1 MASYQWKS
9 ARRLTAMMIR
19 NKPRFGVRPALAL
32 LLMLPLSGCLW
43 VDDTEDLQRYTREQ
57 QARPSGKIEPL
68 PTFKPYES
76 FVYEGST
83 LRDPFR
89 KLVRDTGEREEL
101 AGSDAIKPD
110 MERPKE
116 YLEEF
121 ALDQLHMVG
130 IITQPGGE
138 TLWALIKDP
147 NDEVHRVVTGNYL
160 GNDYGEVTAISER
173 ELQLVEIISNGRGGW
188 MKRPRTL
195 MLEEQ
200 QD

>member
-1 MASYQWKS
+1 
-9 ARRLTAMMIR
+9 MMIR
-19 NKPRFGVRPALAL
+19 NKVRPKSRLGLAL

-43 VDDTEDLQRYTREQ
+43 VDDTQDLQRYTREQ

-76 FVYEGST
+76 FVYEGAS

-89 KLVRDTGEREEL
+89 PMVRITSEREEL
-101 AGSDAIKPD
+101 TGNDAIQPD
-110 MERPKE
+110 TERPKE

-121 ALDQLHMVG
+121 SIDELNMVG
-130 IITQPGGE
+130 VITEPGGS

-147 NDEVHRVVTGNYL
+147 NKEVHRVLAGNYL
-160 GNDYGEVTAISER
+160 GNDYGEVTDISER

-195 MLEEQ
+195 TIEEQ

>member
-1 MASYQWKS
+1 MIQNNTRSKG
-9 ARRLTAMMIR
+9 RL
-19 NKPRFGVRPALAL
+19 GLAL
-32 LLMLPLSGCLW
+32 LLVLPLAGCLW
-43 VDDTEDLQRYTREQ
+43 VDDTQDLERYTREQ

-76 FVYEGST
+76 FVYEGAS
-83 LRDPFR
+83 LRNPFR
-89 KLVRDTGEREEL
+89 PIVRVTADRDENTVN
-101 AGSDAIKPD
+101 DAVQPD
-110 MERPKE
+110 LDRPKE

-121 ALDQLHMVG
+121 SVDDLHMVG
-130 IITQPGGE
+130 IITEPGGN

-147 NDEVHRVVTGNYL
+147 NQEVHRVVAGNYL
-160 GNDYGEVTAISER
+160 GNDYGEVTEISER

-195 MLEEQ
+195 TLEEQ

>member
-1 MASYQWKS
+1 
-9 ARRLTAMMIR
+9 MMIR
-19 NKPRFGVRPALAL
+19 NNTRARSRLGLAL
-32 LLMLPLSGCLW
+32 LLMLPLSGCIW
-43 VDDTEDLQRYTREQ
+43 VDDTQDLQRYTREQ
-57 QARPSGKIEPL
+57 QARPSGHIQPL

-76 FVYEGST
+76 FVYEGAS

-89 KLVRDTGEREEL
+89 ALVRSMGEREEV
-101 AGSDAIKPD
+101 AVNDAIQPD

-121 ALDQLHMVG
+121 SIDELHMVG
-130 IITQPGGE
+130 IITQPGGG

-147 NDEVHRVVTGNYL
+147 NQEVHRVVSGDYL
-160 GNDYGEVTAISER
+160 GNDYGEVVTISER

-195 MLEEQ
+195 TLEEQ